1 MSFKVGMV
9 SLGCAK
15 NQVDAEL
22 MLAKLREAGF
32 TITPET
38 ADVDIVIVNTC
49 GFIEDAKKE
58 AIENILEFAQL
69 KKEGRIKA
77 IIITG
82 CLAERYREQV
92 AEEFPE
98 ADVVLGIGANADIA
112 AVCRRIMEEGKAECS
127 FPDKNQLPLN
137 GNRILTTP
145 VYWAY
150 LKIADGCD
158 NCCTYCTIPL
168 IRGHFRSRTMEDI
181 VSEAQWLAS
190 HGTKEVVVIAQDTT
204 RYGEDI
210 YGKLMLPE
218 LLNRLCGIDGLE
230 WIRLMYCYPDRVTDE
245 LLNTIAA
252 QSKILPY
259 IDIPLQHADRKILK
273 AMNRRGSR
281 EELSALIQKIRA
293 KLPNVVLRTTFI
305 TGFPGEGEEEFT
317 SLAEFVKDVRFERLG
332 CFAYSREEDT
342 KAAEMDGQISEETKL
357 RRKEIIMTEQY
368 RIIEGINQSCIG
380 KKLKVLVEGY
390 DGFIKCYFGRS
401 YMDAPEV
408 DGKIFFSAPDQKF
421 QAGDFAQVMVTD
433 VMEYDLLGEAIEQAG
448 E

>member
-1 MSFKVGMV
+1 MSYKVGMV

-32 TITPET
+32 TITAET

-69 KKEGRIKA
+69 KKEGRVKA
-77 IIITG
+77 IVVTG

-92 AEEFPE
+92 AQEFPE
-98 ADVVLGIGANADIA
+98 ADVVLGIGANTDIA
-112 AVCRRIMEEGKAECS
+112 AVCRQVMEEGKADCC
-127 FPDKNQLPLN
+127 FPEKDQLPLN
-137 GNRILTTP
+137 GSRVLTTP

-168 IRGHFRSRTMEDI
+168 IRGHFRSRAMEDI
-181 VSEAQWLAS
+181 VSEAQWLAA

-204 RYGEDI
+204 RYGEDL

-218 LLNRLCGIDGLE
+218 LLNRLCTVDGLE
-230 WIRLMYCYPDRVTDE
+230 WIRLMYCYPDRITDE
-245 LLNTIAA
+245 LLDTIAA
-252 QSKILPY
+252 QPKVLPY
-259 IDIPLQHADRKILK
+259 MDIPLQHADEKILK
-273 AMNRRGSR
+273 AMNRTGGK
-281 EELSALIQKIRA
+281 EELAALIKKIRT
-293 KLPNVVLRTTFI
+293 KLPDAVLRTTFI
-305 TGFPGEGEEEFT
+305 TGFPGEGEEEFAA
-317 SLAEFVKDVRFERLG
+317 LAEFMKEIRFERLG

-342 KAAEMDGQISEETKL
+342 KAAEMDGQVPEEMKH
-357 RRKEIIMTEQY
+357 RRQDIIMTEQY
-368 RIIEGINQSCIG
+368 RIVEEINQSCIG
-380 KKLKVLVEGY
+380 KELQVLVEGY
-390 DGFIKCYFGRS
+390 DSFIKCYFGRS

-408 DGKIFFSAPDQKF
+408 DGKIFFSSPDKKF
-421 QAGDFAQVMVTD
+421 QAGDFARIIVTD
-433 VMEYDLLGEAIEQAG
+433 VMEYDLLGEAINQA
-448 E
+448 EE